1 MQPTTPPRPFY
12 VLQVD
17 DDPED
22 IALVHKAFLA
32 VVGPVHFTSLS
43 DSTQVL
49 PTLRRQ
55 TRHPDVILLDL
66 HMPRMSG
73 HEVLAE
79 LKKDPELGRIPVV
92 VFSSVES
99 ERALVRSHQLS
110 AHSFISKPPDY
121 QQLKAV
127 VTSIHHYWAHTTRLP
142 EQES

>member
-1 MQPTTPPRPFY
+1 MQSTPHRQIH

-22 IALVHKAFLA
+22 IALVRKAFAA
-32 VVGPVHFTSLS
+32 VAGPVHFASLL

-55 TRHPDVILLDL
+55 ARRPDVILLDL

-79 LKKDPELGRIPVV
+79 LKKDPELGKIPVV

-99 ERALVRSHQLS
+99 ERALARSYQLS

-121 QQLKAV
+121 QKLKDV
-127 VTSIHHYWAHTTRLP
+127 VASIHDYWTHTSQLP
-142 EQES
+142 EESP